1 MDQVNMNKKYMV
13 SKAYTTMKIWIVDEA
28 ENGQDAI
35 EQTEDRPP
43 HSIVQQSM
51 PHGGEIQFV
60 EGKSGPHILAIPA
73 EEYLKSVDLS
83 RDTKSYSGS
92 AVEDDAN
99 HPNFMD
105 MTHLYNKRKES

>member
-1 MDQVNMNKKYMV
+1 MNKKYMV

-43 HSIVQQSM
+43 HRIVQQYM

>member
-1 MDQVNMNKKYMV
+1 MNKKYMV
-13 SKAYTTMKIWIVDEA
+13 SKAYTTMKIWIVNEA
-28 ENGQDAI
+28 KNGQDAI

-43 HSIVQQSM
+43 HRIVQQYM

-73 EEYLKSVDLS
+73 EDYLKAVDLHKE
-83 RDTKSYSGS
+83 TKPYSGS

-105 MTHLYNKRKES
+105 MTYLYKNN

>member
-1 MDQVNMNKKYMV
+1 MGKKYMV

-43 HSIVQQSM
+43 HRIVQQYM

-60 EGKSGPHILAIPA
+60 EGKSRPHILAIPA
-73 EEYLKSVDLS
+73 EEYLKAVDLVV
-83 RDTKSYSGS
+83 DTKPYSGS
-92 AVEDDAN
+92 TVENDAN

-105 MTHLYNKRKES
+105 MTHLYKKRKES

>member
-1 MDQVNMNKKYMV
+1 MNKKYIV

-28 ENGQDAI
+28 ENEKDAI
-35 EQTEDRPP
+35 KQTEDKPP
-43 HSIVQQSM
+43 YYIVQQYM

-73 EEYLKSVDLS
+73 ESYLKAVDLHKE
-83 RDTKSYSGS
+83 TKPYSGS
-92 AVEDDAN
+92 VVEDDAN

-105 MTHLYNKRKES
+105 MTYLYKNN